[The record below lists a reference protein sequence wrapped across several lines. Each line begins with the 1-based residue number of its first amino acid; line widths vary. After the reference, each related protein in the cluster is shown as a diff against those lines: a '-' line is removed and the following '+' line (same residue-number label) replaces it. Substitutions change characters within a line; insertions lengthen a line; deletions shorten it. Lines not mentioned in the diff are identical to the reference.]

1 MMLRKARLIAPL
13 LRSLLLGAVVVPAM
27 LVTATTVTG
36 CRDENDPMTH
46 VDELKDPGKQPLAIK
61 RLIQFYED
69 ALQKDKKDKN
79 GPNVKALL
87 DKIIEPLNNVCLDT
101 NVKDRTR
108 STLVKFLA
116 ELRDKRAEAC
126 LKKTLEDYKPDTNE
140 EDVQNVMRTVA
151 AVGELKSLAP
161 QVMKVF
167 TTMEFSRPKANL
179 MKKDVTDAV
188 LAVTDKAQEDEL
200 LAMIEKPIPS
210 DNQQAN
216 ANESFWQI
224 VAVRAL
230 SNMKSEKAVR
240 PFIKLIL
247 TPSKG
252 AVANTALVG
261 LVRIGK
267 ASIGPTEK
275 LLKGEDTELVKH
287 SEAEQ
292 LAGAAK
298 DPKTGKPS
306 EADVKLA
313 GKAHIGTAAQILGS
327 LGSEGS
333 IAPLLSAVDAV
344 KDDPATKVIIAL
356 TITQLPR
363 SSQSVEAF
371 KKVYEEVKLDLD
383 VAGNPAKEA
392 LANTASDFFDASM
405 ASYLVKSSLELKG
418 EAGEIDPVRSV
429 ALVTATKVMKL
440 DQVAEVEALY
450 NTKAVIE
457 EDGGKKKDTTVG
469 KTFEKEFAQS
479 KELLTN
485 CKDSVDCY
493 FAALTNKDNQA
504 IAKQFTAI
512 KAAYMIGVLG
522 KEGDRAKLADAFP
535 EITNGAVLAT
545 AMKALKI
552 LTPKGDPALAD
563 KVEGLF
569 TKAEEAKDEDLQK
582 RFRDF
587 PLVAA
592 QLRARA
598 Q

>member
-1 MMLRKARLIAPL
+1 MLRKARLIAPL

-87 DKIIEPLNNVCLDT
+87 DKVIEPLTNVCLDT

-108 STLVKFLA
+108 STLVKFLS
-116 ELRDKRAEAC
+116 ELRDKRTEAC

-151 AVGELKSLAP
+151 AVDEMKSLAP

-167 TTMEFSRPKANL
+167 TTMETSRPKANL
-179 MKKDVTDAV
+179 LQRDVLRAV
-188 LAVTDKAQEDEL
+188 LAVAEKPQEDEL
-200 LAMIEKPIPS
+200 LALLEKPIPT
-210 DNQQAN
+210 DNQQSN
-216 ANESFWQI
+216 LNERFWQT
-224 VAVRAL
+224 VAVSAL
-230 SNMKSEKAVR
+230 AAMKSEKAVR
-240 PFIKLIL
+240 PFIKVIL
-247 TPSKG
+247 TPSKA
-252 AVANTALVG
+252 AVADTALVG

-292 LAGAAK
+292 LAGAPK

-306 EADVKLA
+306 EADVKAA
-313 GKAHIGTAAQILGS
+313 GKAHIGAAAQILGA

-333 IAPLLSAVDAV
+333 TAPLLSAIDAV
-344 KDDPATKVIIAL
+344 KDDPATKVLIAL

-363 SSQSVEAF
+363 SSEAVEAF

-383 VAGNPAKEA
+383 IGVNPAKEA
-392 LANTASDFFDASM
+392 LAKTGSDFFESSM
-405 ASYLVKSSLELKG
+405 ASYLVKNSLELKG
-418 EAGEIDPVRSV
+418 EAGEIDPVRAA
-429 ALVTATKVMKL
+429 ALVTATKVMKV
-440 DQVAEVEALY
+440 DQVSEVETLY
-450 NTKAVIE
+450 NTKATIE
-457 EDGGKKKDTTVG
+457 EDGGKKKETTVG

-504 IAKQFTAI
+504 IAKEFTGI

-522 KEGDRAKLADAFP
+522 KEADRQKLADAFP

-545 AMKALKI
+545 SMKALKI
-552 LTPKGDPALAD
+552 LTPKGDVALAD
-563 KVEGLF
+563 KVEALF
-569 TKAEEAKDEDLQK
+569 TKAEEAKDEDLQR
-582 RFRDF
+582 RFKNC
-587 PLVAA
+587 PLLAA

>member
-1 MMLRKARLIAPL
+1 MLRKARLIAPL
-13 LRSLLLGAVVVPAM
+13 LRSLLLGAVVVPAT
-27 LVTATTVTG
+27 LLTATAVSG

-46 VDELKDPGKQPLAIK
+46 VDELKDPSKQPLAIK

-79 GPNVKALL
+79 GPAVKALL
-87 DKIIEPLNNVCLDT
+87 EKIIDPLNNVCLDAG
-101 NVKDRTR
+101 VKDRTR
-108 STLVKFLA
+108 STLVKFLS
-116 ELRDKRAEAC
+116 ELRDKRTEAC

-140 EDVQNVMRTVA
+140 EDVQNVLRTVA
-151 AVGELKSLAP
+151 AVDELKGLAP
-161 QVMKVF
+161 EVMKVF
-167 TTMEFSRPKANL
+167 TTMEFARPKANL
-179 MKKDVTDAV
+179 MKKDVMDAV
-188 LAVTDKAQEDEL
+188 LAITTKAQEDAL
-200 LAMIEKPIPS
+200 LALIEKPIPT
-210 DNQQAN
+210 DNNQAN
-216 ANESFWQI
+216 ANESFWQT

-252 AVANTALVG
+252 SVANTALVG

-267 ASIGPTEK
+267 PSIGPAEK
-275 LLKGEDTELVKH
+275 VLKGEDTELVKY
-287 SEAEQ
+287 SEEQ
-292 LAGAAK
+292 QLLGATK
-298 DPKTGKPS
+298 DPKTGKIP
-306 EADVKLA
+306 EADLKA
-313 GKAHIGTAAQILGS
+313 AAKAHVGTAAQILGS

-333 IAPLLSAVDAV
+333 IAPLLSAVESV
-344 KDDPATKVIIAL
+344 KDDMQTKVIIAL

-363 SSQSVEAF
+363 STTSVDAF

-383 VAGNPAKEA
+383 VSGNPAKEA
-392 LANTASDFFDASM
+392 LANSASDFFDSSI
-405 ASYLVKSSLELKG
+405 ASYLVKNSIELKG

-440 DQVAEVEALY
+440 DQVGEIEALY

-457 EDGGKKKDTTVG
+457 EEGGKKKDTTVG
-469 KTFEKEFAQS
+469 KTYEKEFAQS

-485 CKDSVDCY
+485 CKDSVECY
-493 FAALTNKDNQA
+493 FAALTNKENQTA
-504 IAKQFTAI
+504 AKQFTGI

-522 KEGDRAKLADAFP
+522 KETDRAKLADAFP
-535 EITNGAVLAT
+535 EITNGAVMAT

-552 LTPKGDPALAD
+552 LTPKGDAAIAD
-563 KVEGLF
+563 KVEGYF
-569 TKAEEAKDEDLQK
+569 TKAEDAKDDDLQK
-582 RFRDF
+582 RYRDF